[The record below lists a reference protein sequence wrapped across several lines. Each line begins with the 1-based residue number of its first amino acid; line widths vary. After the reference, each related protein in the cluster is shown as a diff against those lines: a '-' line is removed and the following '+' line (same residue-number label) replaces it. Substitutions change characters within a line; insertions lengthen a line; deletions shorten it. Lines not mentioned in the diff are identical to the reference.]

1 MGGGLFFLLLND
13 ADSDVGAMV
22 AHTLGI
28 VQQIVE
34 DEAELD
40 GALAALEPPD
50 VTAADLLREKVHSL
64 LQRFHLPSHL
74 GIVRL
79 EAAQGAVQ
87 QILQQGGQ
95 HIHLFPGNGGEGQLL
110 FMKLLG
116 GFLQVQS
123 MVADALKV
131 SDGVK
136 QAGDGA
142 HIGGGGAVLRDL
154 DQIAAQTV
162 LIGVQLVLVGQD
174 LLLPA
179 AVILNELGQSQLHA
193 FQRQSAHAV
202 GHDGAFA
209 DSHAGGPHQ
218 PGVQEGEVRGLVLRG
233 DHLVG
238 KALQLPAEGQQ
249 HKGGADVEDRV
260 AECDANSADGLC
272 QEGQIQE
279 HLTAKQGQQT
289 QSGADEVEGDVD
301 DGHPLGI
308 AADADR
314 GDQSRNAGADVLAHD
329 DGDSDA
335 VGDGAGHGQCL
346 QNANGGGG
354 GLDDAG
360 EGGAYQHTQEGIGE
374 GSHEVGEARHIC
386 QRRHRTAHQLHAV
399 H

>member
-1 MGGGLFFLLLND
+1 M
-13 ADSDVGAMV
+13 
-22 AHTLGI
+22 
-28 VQQIVE
+28 
-34 DEAELD
+34 
-40 GALAALEPPD
+40 
-50 VTAADLLREKVHSL
+50 TAADLLREKVHSL

-193 FQRQSAHAV
+193 FQCQSAHAV

-374 GSHEVGEARHIC
+374 GSHEVGKARHIC